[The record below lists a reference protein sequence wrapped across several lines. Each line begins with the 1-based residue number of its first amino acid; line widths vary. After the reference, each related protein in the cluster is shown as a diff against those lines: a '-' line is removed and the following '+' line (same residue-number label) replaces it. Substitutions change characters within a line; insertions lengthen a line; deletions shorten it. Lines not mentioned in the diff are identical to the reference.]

1 MKAKRQANF
10 ELLRIVAMLMI
21 IILHYLN
28 MGQVFLPY
36 SVDASLRNHVAGLIE
51 SFCIVGVNCYV
62 LISGYFMTESAW
74 RPSRVLSL
82 AAQVLFYSLLVT
94 AVMLGAGAVRAEE
107 LSYEWLRYIFPLQSE
122 HYWFASHY
130 LVMYLFSPVL
140 AAGVQR
146 LDRKTLRNVIAL
158 LLLFFSVAKTVIPVG
173 LVMDH
178 NGYDYGWFLCLF
190 LTGAYLRLYGT
201 EKPGTV
207 KKDALLYVSVCLLGW
222 GISAVCGVV
231 ERRTGT
237 LTYYGNA
244 PYTYNYLT
252 VFLGSVSL
260 FLLFRNLRLREGR
273 AADWIRRLAPCT
285 FGVYLLHAH
294 SLVFRGWDGIFGME
308 KVQGTW
314 LFIPHMILCAAL
326 IGLLGIAVD
335 YLRARLFAGIGAC
348 AGRVLAERRRT
359 GGSDGGRFGG

>member
-21 IILHYLN
+21 IVLHYLN
-28 MGQVFLPY
+28 MGQIFLPY

-51 SFCIVGVNCYV
+51 AFCIVGVNCYV

-74 RPSRVLSL
+74 RPARVFSL

-94 AVMLGAGAVRAEE
+94 AVMLGTGVVRAEE
-107 LSYEWLRYIFPLQSE
+107 VSYEWLRYLFPLQSE

-130 LVMYLFSPVL
+130 LVLYLLSPVL
-140 AAGVQR
+140 AAGVER
-146 LDRKTLRNVIAL
+146 LSQKTLRSVIAF

-173 LVMDH
+173 LVMDR
-178 NGYDYGWFLCLF
+178 NGYDYGWFVCLF
-190 LTGAYLRLYGT
+190 LTGAYLRRYGT
-201 EKPGTV
+201 EKPEDG
-207 KKDALLYVSVCLLGW
+207 KKGLLLYAAMCLLGW
-222 GISAVCGVV
+222 GIAAVCGVV

-244 PYTYNYLT
+244 PYTYNYFT
-252 VFLGSVSL
+252 VFLASVGL
-260 FLLFRNLRLREGR
+260 FCLFRQLRLNEGR
-273 AADWIRRLAPCT
+273 AAAWIRRLASCT

-294 SLVFRGWDGIFGME
+294 SLVFRSWSGIPGME

-314 LFIPHMILCAAL
+314 LFLPHMIVCTAL
-326 IGLLGIAVD
+326 IYVLGTAVD
-335 YLRARLFAGIGAC
+335 LVRARLFEAAAGMLQSRKK
-348 AGRVLAERRRT
+348 AGE
-359 GGSDGGRFGG
+359 

>member
-10 ELLRIVAMLMI
+10 ELLRIAAMLMI
-21 IILHYLN
+21 IALHYLN
-28 MGQVFLPY
+28 MGQIFLPY

-74 RPSRVLSL
+74 KPARVLSL

-94 AVMLGAGAVRAEE
+94 AVMLGAGVVRAAE
-107 LSYEWLRYIFPLQSE
+107 LSYEWLRYLFPLQSE

-130 LVMYLFSPVL
+130 LVLYLLSPVL
-140 AAGVQR
+140 AAGVEKLSQ
-146 LDRKTLRNVIAL
+146 KTLRSVIAF
-158 LLLFFSVAKTVIPVG
+158 LLLFFSVAKTLIPVG

-190 LTGAYLRLYGT
+190 LAGAYLRRYGT
-201 EKPGTV
+201 EKPGEG
-207 KKDALLYVSVCLLGW
+207 KKGALLYVFMCLFGW
-222 GISAVCGVV
+222 AIAAICGVA
-231 ERRTGT
+231 ERRTGA

-244 PYTYNYLT
+244 PYTYNYFT
-252 VFLGSVSL
+252 VFLASVGL
-260 FLLFRNLRLREGR
+260 FCLFRNLRLGEGR
-273 AADWIRRLAPCT
+273 TADWIRRLAPYT

-294 SLVFRGWDGIFGME
+294 SLIFRNWTEFFGMG

-314 LFIPHMILCAAL
+314 LFIPHMIVCVAVVYV
-326 IGLLGIAVD
+326 LGTAVD
-335 YLRARLFAGIGAC
+335 YLRAGLFARIEAC
-348 AGRVLAERRRT
+348 AGRALTKRRKS
-359 GGSDGGRFGG
+359 GQADDDQSV

>member
-1 MKAKRQANF
+1 MKAKRQVNF

-21 IILHYLN
+21 IVLHYLN
-28 MGQVFLPY
+28 MGQIFLPY
-36 SVDASLRNHVAGLIE
+36 GADASLRNHVAGLIE

-62 LISGYFMTESAW
+62 LISGYFMTESVWKPA
-74 RPSRVLSL
+74 RVLSL

-107 LSYEWLRYIFPLQSE
+107 LSYEWLRYLFPLQSE

-130 LVMYLFSPVL
+130 LVLYLLSPVL

-146 LDRKTLRNVIAL
+146 LDQKTLRNVLAFL
-158 LLLFFSVAKTVIPVG
+158 LVFFSVAKTLIPVG

-190 LTGAYLRLYGT
+190 LTGAYLRRYGT
-201 EKPGTV
+201 DRPETGKRG
-207 KKDALLYVSVCLLGW
+207 LFLYASMCLLGW
-222 GISAVCGVV
+222 AIAAVCGAV
-231 ERRTGT
+231 ERRTGS

-244 PYTYNYLT
+244 PYTYNYFT
-252 VFLGSVSL
+252 VFLGSVGL
-260 FLLFRNLRLREGR
+260 FGLFRSLRIGEGR

-294 SLVFRGWDGIFGME
+294 SLVFRSWGSIFGME
-308 KVQGTW
+308 KVQGSW
-314 LFIPHMILCAAL
+314 LFLPHMIVCVAL
-326 IGLLGIAVD
+326 VYLLGTAVD
-335 YLRARLFAGIGAC
+335 YLRACLFARIGAC
-348 AGRVLAERRRT
+348 VNRIFVKRRS
-359 GGSDGGRFGG
+359 GGPDSGSAV